1 MKIKKGFKAF
11 KKGLKCQDFQYE
23 ENTEYE
29 IKEEPILCEK
39 GFHYCGNP
47 LDTLDYYDLCD
58 SEFAEIED
66 SGITKSDDTKSVTNK
81 IKIKEKLDLSGFIK
95 ASFDFLWKKGNNSKL
110 AASGDFSQLAAYFS
124 QLAASGDYSQF
135 AASGFNS
142 KLAASGDSSKLAAS
156 GNSSKLAASGNS
168 SKLAASGDNSQLAA
182 SGYSSKLAAS
192 GDNSQLAASG
202 ENSICVAIG
211 PDSFVKG
218 IKGTWITL
226 VEYDDEGKISCV
238 KSAQIDGIKL
248 KADTYYKLKN
258 KRFVEWK

>member
-95 ASFDFLWKKGNNSKL
+95 ASFDFLWKKGNNSQLAASGNYSKL
-110 AASGDFSQLAAYFS
+110 AASGDFSQLAASGNFS
-124 QLAASGDYSQF
+124 QLAASGNY
-135 AASGFNS
+135 
-142 KLAASGDSSKLAAS
+142 
-156 GNSSKLAASGNS
+156 
-168 SKLAASGDNSQLAA
+168 SQLAA

-192 GDNSQLAASG
+192 GNYSQLAASG